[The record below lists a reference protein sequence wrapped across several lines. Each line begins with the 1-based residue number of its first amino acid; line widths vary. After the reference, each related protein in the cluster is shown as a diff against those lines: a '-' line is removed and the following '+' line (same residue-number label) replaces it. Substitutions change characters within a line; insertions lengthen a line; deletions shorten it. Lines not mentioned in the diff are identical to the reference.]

1 MGTIDDLFKEF
12 PPSVQK
18 YLQSAW
24 GQVSDEQRVEMNHTL
39 EAFLP
44 LIEGKIKVARRILDL
59 LEMHYAPLL
68 FTKRKIVIIGPVNVG
83 KTSLFNQFML
93 SREEKGKVSAV
104 PGTTRENHSA
114 GCGAWDIIDTPGAD
128 HGTNVG
134 DEERAKAMAAA
145 SQADFLIVVF
155 DATRG
160 VTASCEELYREV
172 LALDKPHVLALNKI
186 DMVRKDLGGV
196 LAEAARTLG
205 VGEEQIIPVSAARGE
220 KIDRLAAAI
229 VKTDAGV
236 LHSLGEIMPKYRHM
250 LARQWILSAAGS
262 AGVIGLTPLPL
273 VDLIPLTA
281 LQGALVL
288 NLAGIYG
295 YKITL
300 SRAKELVMT
309 FGAGIAARTLFE
321 QLSKLGGVPGWI
333 LAAAIAAS
341 TTAAIGFAAEKWF
354 EKGEKATAAKI
365 SELARKLS
373 GEIIPRLKSIGK
385 KRPGKKKIE
394 GAITEILD
402 ELEGHTQA
410 HD

>member
-1 MGTIDDLFKEF
+1 MGSIDDLFKEF
-12 PPSVQK
+12 PPSVQRF
-18 YLQSAW
+18 LSTAW
-24 GQVSDEQRVEMNHTL
+24 GEVSAEQRAEMNQTL
-39 EAFLP
+39 EAVLP
-44 LIEGKIKVARRILDL
+44 LIEGKIKVARRILEL
-59 LEMHYAPLL
+59 MEMHYAPLI
-68 FTKRKIVIIGPVNVG
+68 FTKQKIVIIGPVNVG

-93 SREEKGKVSAV
+93 SRAEQGLVSPV

-114 GCGAWDIIDTPGAD
+114 GCGAWEIVDTPGAD
-128 HGTNVG
+128 HGSNVG
-134 DEERAKAMAAA
+134 DDEKAKAMAAA
-145 SQADFLIVVF
+145 SKADFIIVVF
-155 DATRG
+155 DASRG

-172 LALDKPHVLALNKI
+172 LALDKPHIIVLNKI
-186 DMVRKDLGGV
+186 DMVRRELDGV

-205 VGEEQIIPVSAARGE
+205 IAVEQMIPVSAKGGE
-220 KIDRLAAAI
+220 KIDRLVAAI
-229 VKTDAGV
+229 VKTDSRI

-300 SRAKELVMT
+300 ARAKELVLT

-321 QLSKLGGVPGWI
+321 QLSKLGGVPGWV

-354 EKGEKATAAKI
+354 EKGERASAAKI
-365 SELARKLS
+365 SDLSRKFTGAIAS
-373 GEIIPRLKSIGK
+373 RLRSL
-385 KRPGKKKIE
+385 GKKKPGRKTVE
-394 GAITEILD
+394 GAITEIL
-402 ELEGHTQA
+402 EEIEE
-410 HD
+410 